1 MPTYRLTIEYD
12 GSKFSG
18 WQTQLR
24 HRTVQGTLIAALGE
38 ILGDSRITLQGA
50 GRTDAGV
57 HALAQVA
64 SLRCRQPMDIP
75 VVLGRLERVLS
86 SDLAVLDIRPAP
98 DRFHARHDAVARSY
112 RYQISRRRSAFGK
125 RVTWWVADPLDL
137 ERMRAA
143 AVHFVGRHDY
153 AAFARAGHTAPS
165 TIVVVDE
172 CRLWEVGELVLL
184 RIVASHF
191 LWGQVRRMVGALVA
205 VGRGAADPADV
216 PRCLSGDTPP
226 PEPAAPASGLF
237 LEAVLYPGDPHELPP
252 PVPVGVP
259 WSAPGPLVPP
269 DDRPRAEPRR
279 RGARSGNDRRRR
291 A

>member
-12 GSKFSG
+12 GNKFSG

-64 SLRCRQPMDIP
+64 SLRCERPMDIP
-75 VVLGRLERVLS
+75 RVLRRLERVLS

-98 DRFHARHDAVARSY
+98 ERFHARHDAAARWY
-112 RYQISRRRSAFGK
+112 RYQVTRRRSAFGTK
-125 RVTWWVADPLDL
+125 VTWWVDDPLDV

-153 AAFARAGHTAPS
+153 GAFVRSGHQAPS
-165 TIVVVDE
+165 TVVVVE
-172 CRLWEVGELVLL
+172 ACRLWELGELVLI
-184 RIVASHF
+184 RIGASHF

-205 VGRGAADPADV
+205 VGRGAADPDDV
-216 PRCLSGDTPP
+216 PRWLSGETPP
-226 PEPAAPASGLF
+226 PESAAPASGLF

-259 WSAPGPLVPP
+259 WSLPVASA
-269 DDRPRAEPRR
+269 DDRPRTGPRQR
-279 RGARSGNDRRRR
+279 AARSRDGRRRR

>member
-64 SLRCRQPMDIP
+64 SLRCGQPMDIP
-75 VVLGRLERVLS
+75 GVLGRLERVLP

-98 DRFHARHDAVARSY
+98 DRFHARHDAAARSY
-112 RYQISRRRSAFGK
+112 LYQLSRRRSAFGK

-137 ERMRAA
+137 ESMRAA
-143 AVHFVGRHDY
+143 AGHFAGRHDY
-153 AAFARAGHTAPS
+153 APFARSGHQAPS
-165 TIVVVDE
+165 TIVVVDG
-172 CRLWEVGELVLL
+172 CQLWEVGELVLL

-216 PRCLSGDTPP
+216 PRWLSGETSP

-237 LEAVLYPGDPHELPP
+237 LEAVLYPGDPRELPP

-259 WSAPGPLVPP
+259 WSLPAATA
-269 DDRPRAEPRR
+269 DDRPRAGPRQR
-279 RGARSGNDRRRR
+279 AARSRDGRRRR